1 MAQVADKSN
10 LLMMRT
16 ALNAIDAHSE
26 DSVMI
31 GDSVD
36 TDIIMGLETI
46 LVLSSVTRR
55 EDIESYSYGPARIVE
70 SVTEILP
77 WGSVLSAKKQGR
89 EPGEHEYHGRDELL
103 L

>member
-26 DSVMI
+26 ASVMI

-36 TDIIMGLETI
+36 TDIIMGLESGLETI

-77 WGSVLSAKKQGR
+77 
-89 EPGEHEYHGRDELL
+89 
-103 L
+103 